1 MNKLCATIVI
11 SSLLSGCAGG
21 SLTPTTVNRTDARSS
36 CPAQEGVV
44 LEAVSTT
51 IQSNQ
56 ELAQGVGAGLVG
68 YAANQATENK
78 NDAVRAI
85 ATVAGA
91 GVGSV
96 IGNAVSKTQNKQG
109 VELIMSVDGRVFS
122 VIQEMDSV
130 FQKGDAV
137 WVIGYNVRYG
147 QQCSSGVRVL
157 PRS

>member
-1 MNKLCATIVI
+1 MNKLYAIIII
-11 SSLLSGCAGG
+11 SSLLSGCVGS
-21 SLTPTTVNRTDARSS
+21 SLTPTSVKRTDARSS
-36 CPAQEGVV
+36 CPALEGVV
-44 LEAVSTT
+44 LQAVYTT

-68 YAANQATENK
+68 YAANQATKDK
-78 NDAVRAI
+78 NDVVRAI
-85 ATVAGA
+85 ATVVGAGA
-91 GVGSV
+91 GSV
-96 IGNAVSKTQNKQG
+96 IGSAVNKTQDKPG

-122 VIQEMDSV
+122 VIQEMDLV

-147 QQCSSGVRVL
+147 HRCSSGVRIL